1 MKNIFKT
8 MITLTLSL
16 ILLLS
21 LNSFMFANTREHEE
35 VVESVRIVNHT
46 SSIEEQEELLK
57 TLVHATAL
65 RSSRSQ
71 QVSGDTHNY
80 ITLNGFVEERGVF
93 VIGLYD
99 IDDMVM
105 VQAIL
110 DYTGIPIENIE
121 WLGFKVNTEGW
132 GMSNREMPVAMHQ
145 MAIDEEFEPS
155 DIDLFLDFLY
165 SDDSIDFSELEN
177 SIIRVELEPPTTL
190 EFEES
195 DLDNFNSR
203 SIIPRVGDT
212 IAITYE
218 YMGENLLVAE
228 RGTLGHPNSAG
239 DRVFI
244 ASHGML
250 LVGDDVRLRYK
261 DGPIIIIS

>member
-57 TLVHATAL
+57 TFMHGVSL
-65 RSSRSQ
+65 RAARLQ
-71 QVSGDTHNY
+71 RLGYDEQNR
-80 ITLNGFVEERGVF
+80 ITLTAFDETRGTF
-93 VIGLYD
+93 IIGLYD

-110 DYTGIPIENIE
+110 DYTNIPIENIE
-121 WLGFKVNTEGW
+121 WMEFSLTAEGW
-132 GMSNREMPVAMHQ
+132 GMSNREMPVATRQ

-177 SIIRVELEPPTTL
+177 SIIRVDLEPPTTL

-218 YMGENLLVAE
+218 YMGQNLLVAAK
-228 RGTLGHPNSAG
+228 GTLGHPNSTG

-250 LVGDDVRLRYK
+250 LVGDHVRLGHEH
-261 DGPIIIIS
+261 GPIIG